1 MDRIMRAR
9 PTPSMVISMIAL
21 FVALSGTA
29 VALDGSNTVF
39 SDDIVNGEVRSAD
52 LAANSVA
59 TPDLATGAVTAPK
72 LAAQSVNSANVLN
85 ESLLGI
91 DIAEGGVGAAEI
103 APDAVAGSE
112 VADSSLT
119 GADIADESLL
129 DGDDIAG
136 ITGADINTSSLDG
149 NDVAGNGLTGT
160 DINESTLGAVPNATN
175 AANANEVDGLGAR
188 SFEFQGGTG
197 AVTTVVMSQGGLV
210 LKADCDSGPNVEVFA
225 ESDINS
231 SYFHAVNLTLSG
243 SIEHPA
249 TDSSFDNGEAN
260 KQIAS
265 PGDGF
270 GTVVFRDGPDSGTDT
285 TSDDTV
291 TVRYSYEEGGSGCHV
306 IGTATGGPS

>member
-39 SDDIVNGEVRSAD
+39 SDDIVNGEVGTAD
-52 LAANSVA
+52 LATGAVA
-59 TPDLATGAVTAPK
+59 TADLATGAVTVSK
-72 LAAQSVNSANVLN
+72 LGANSVNSAAVLD

-91 DIAEGGVGAAEI
+91 DIAEGGIGAAEI
-103 APDAVAGSE
+103 APGAVGGSE

-119 GADIADESLL
+119 GAEIADESLL

-136 ITGADINTSSLDG
+136 ITGGDINTSSLDG

-160 DINESTLGAVPNATN
+160 DISESTLGPVPNATN
-175 AANANEVDGLGAR
+175 AANAQEVDGLGAR

-197 AVTTVVMSQGGLV
+197 VLTTNVMFQGGLV
-210 LKADCDSGPNVEVFA
+210 LKADCDAGPNVEIFA
-225 ESDINS
+225 ESNIDG

-243 SIEHPA
+243 SIESIA
-249 TDSSFDNGEAN
+249 TDSSFDDGEAN

-270 GTVVFRDGPDSGTDT
+270 GTVVFRGGPDSGIDT